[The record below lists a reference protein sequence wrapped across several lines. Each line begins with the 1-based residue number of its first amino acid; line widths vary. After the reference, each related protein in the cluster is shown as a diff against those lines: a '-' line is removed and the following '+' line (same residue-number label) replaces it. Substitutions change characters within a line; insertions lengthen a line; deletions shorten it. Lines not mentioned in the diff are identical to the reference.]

1 MFEEAE
7 RLQKLPTYIFAK
19 QDKLKIEMRKKGADL
34 IDLGLG
40 SPDHTPPQEVTEE
53 MIAALKDPSINR
65 YPSFEGSPEFKKAV
79 VGWMHRQYGVS
90 VTEEEVVPLIG
101 SKEGVVHLQLAYIN
115 PGDTTLVPM
124 PAYPAHFRGAILAGG
139 EPIVLPTTE
148 RTGFLPNLRIIDD
161 TIAKRAKM
169 LFLSYPT
176 NPTGATVP
184 KEFFEE
190 AISFCKKYNIILVH
204 DFAYAELYFD
214 GHKPISILSLHG
226 AKDIAI
232 EFHTMSKTFGM
243 AGWRC
248 GFAVGNLE
256 LIDSLKKIKTNLDYG
271 LFNAI
276 QRAAVKAFN
285 INSSY
290 IDGVRERYQKRRD
303 VVLEGLK
310 ELGCTNII
318 KPKGAMYVWF
328 PIPKGFNSYDWMV
341 FLMEKAGVVLT
352 PGIAFGELGEG
363 YARISL
369 IEPENVLKDAI
380 ARMKKAGVRYG

>member
-1 MFEEAE
+1 MEEAE

-19 QDKLKIEMRKKGADL
+19 QDQIKLELRRKGADL

-40 SPDHTPPQEVTEE
+40 SPDHTPPQEVIDE
-53 MIAALKDPSINR
+53 MINALKDPQINR
-65 YPSFEGSPEFKKAV
+65 YPSFDGSVEFKKAI
-79 VGWMHRQYGVS
+79 VGWMKKQYGVH
-90 VTEEEVVPLIG
+90 VAEDEVIPLIG
-101 SKEGVVHLQLAYIN
+101 SKEGIVHLQFAYLN

-124 PAYPAHFRGAILAGG
+124 PAYPAHFRGAILAGA
-139 EPIVLPTTE
+139 EPIVLATTE
-148 RTGFLPNLRIIDD
+148 RTGFLPNLKIIDE

-190 AISFCKKYNIILVH
+190 AIAFCKKYDILLVH

-214 GHKPISILSLHG
+214 GQKPISILTLPG
-226 AKDIAI
+226 AKDVAI
-232 EFHTMSKTFGM
+232 EFHTLSKTFGM
-243 AGWRC
+243 AGWRV
-248 GFAVGNLE
+248 GFATGNKQF
-256 LIDSLKKIKTNLDYG
+256 IDSLKKIKTNLDYG
-271 LFNAI
+271 MFNAI
-276 QRAAVKAFN
+276 QRASVKALN
-285 INSSY
+285 TGNAY
-290 IDGVRERYQKRRD
+290 IDGVRTRYQRRRD
-303 VVLEGLK
+303 VVLECLK
-310 ELGCTNII
+310 ELGCTNVI

-341 FLMEKAGVVLT
+341 YMMEKAGVVIT

-369 IEPENVLKDAI
+369 IETEEKLREAFQ
-380 ARMKKAGVRYG
+380 RMKKAGVKYG

>member
-1 MFEEAE
+1 VEEAE

-19 QDKLKIEMRKKGADL
+19 QDKLKDEARKHGADL

-40 SPDHTPPQEVTEE
+40 SPDIPPPKEVVDE
-53 MIAALKDPSINR
+53 MILALKDPANHR
-65 YPSFEGSPEFKKAV
+65 YPPFEGSHEFKQAV
-79 VGWMHRQYGVS
+79 INWVKRQYNIHVND
-90 VTEEEVVPLIG
+90 EEVVALIG
-101 SKEGVVHLQLAYIN
+101 SKEGLVHLQLAYLN

-124 PAYPAHFRGAILAGG
+124 PAYPAHFRGAILAGA

-148 RTGFLPNLRIIDD
+148 RTGFLPNLKIIDES
-161 TIAKRAKM
+161 IAKRAKM

-176 NPTGATVP
+176 NPTGATVSIG
-184 KEFFEE
+184 FFEE
-190 AISFCKKYNIILVH
+190 AVAFAKKYDLLLVH

-214 GHKPISILSLHG
+214 GQKPPSILTVPG
-226 AKDIAI
+226 AKDVAV

-248 GFAVGNLE
+248 GFAVGNKNYIE
-256 LIDSLKKIKTNLDYG
+256 SLRKIKTNLDYG
-271 LFNAI
+271 LFNAV
-276 QRAAVKAFN
+276 QKAAIKAMTLQN
-285 INSSY
+285 GY
-290 IDGVRERYQKRRD
+290 IDNVRATYQKRRD
-303 VVLEGLK
+303 LVIQRLND
-310 ELGCTNII
+310 LGWNVQ

-341 FLMEKAGVVLT
+341 HVMDKAGVVLT

-369 IEPENVLKDAI
+369 IDSEENLNKAFD
-380 ARMKKAGVRYG
+380 RMKKAGVRYG